1 MVSANI
7 WARPFPL
14 EERFKRSESKRGG
27 EGRVEVGKMK
37 LRVKKTDPFETA
49 RQASEWHYR
58 EASLYFSRNFAE
70 VVSEDH

>member
-1 MVSANI
+1 
-7 WARPFPL
+7 
-14 EERFKRSESKRGG
+14 
-27 EGRVEVGKMK
+27 MK